1 MQKLCTN
8 CHYIGKPKKE
18 GNHCIFGMII
28 SIILGLVFL
37 GLGFWHSLFI
47 FGAYGAILLFLASL
61 LVCFYTYNECPNCDE
76 KTLIPIDSQKA
87 QNIILINNLV
97 VTDIPDSKWDILSR
111 YDCLKIQPRKICSVC
126 YNTDVGGLQ
135 DYCAMKFGLLL
146 IIAGILSIP
155 LALFHPL
162 YLIINFIF
170 LFFGITFTIF
180 CFMEPDR
187 CPKCRKVA
195 LVSVDSPEAK
205 KIIQEQNL
213 TIINYDIPTPNLYT
227 FHENFG
233 IIWIFT
239 SWIILAFIMY
249 KLYGL
254 FSNL

>member
-1 MQKLCTN
+1 
-8 CHYIGKPKKE
+8 
-18 GNHCIFGMII
+18 MII
-28 SIILGLVFL
+28 SIILGLAFL

-47 FGAYGAILLFLASL
+47 FGTYGAILLSLASL
-61 LVCFYTYNECPNCDE
+61 LVCFYTYNECPNCGE

-87 QNIILINNLV
+87 QNIMLINNLV
-97 VTDIPDSKWDILSR
+97 VADIHNSKWDFLYR

-146 IIAGILSIP
+146 IIAGTLSIP

-162 YLIINFIF
+162 YLIINFFF

-195 LVSVDSPEAK
+195 LIPVDSKESIQIIHEQ
-205 KIIQEQNL
+205 KITN
-213 TIINYDIPTPNLYT
+213 INYDVPMPKLYT

-233 IIWIFT
+233 IIWIIT
-239 SWIILAFIMY
+239 SWIILAFLMY

-254 FSNL
+254 FINL